1 MQSGLLSS
9 FVEVLDADA
18 AVTATVLIQTAIEL
32 LSFLCDRRVIVSC
45 VCATT
50 AAAVSAVVVISEV
63 SALQCN
69 SGLYAGAIDPVRSD
83 SILLYALQLVI
94 MAKHFDKY

>member
-32 LSFLCDRRVIVSC
+32 LSFLCDRRVIVRC

-63 SALQCN
+63 SAL
-69 SGLYAGAIDPVRSD
+69 
-83 SILLYALQLVI
+83 
-94 MAKHFDKY
+94 